1 MRQAFFVSTVVS
13 MALLF
18 VCARSTHAQ
27 GQSAASPGADL
38 YVNNCAACHGL
49 QGEGDG
55 PVAAVMNVRVPNL
68 RNLADRNNG
77 QFPTAAVRAYID
89 GRNLPAAHGDRL
101 MPIWGDEF
109 GYGEEGGEASEE
121 QIAARID
128 AIVEFLKTIQ
138 YR

>member
-1 MRQAFFVSTVVS
+1 MRQAFFVSTVAS

-18 VCARSTHAQ
+18 CARSTHAQ
-27 GQSAASPGADL
+27 DQSAALSGADL
-38 YVNNCAACHGL
+38 FVNNCAACHGL

-55 PVAAVMNVRVPNL
+55 PVAAVMNVGVPNL
-68 RNLADRNNG
+68 RNLAARNNG
-77 QFPTAAVRAYID
+77 QFPTADVRAYID
-89 GRNLPAAHGDRL
+89 GRNLPVAHGDRL

-109 GYGEEGGEASEE
+109 GHGQEGGEASEE

-128 AIVEFLKTIQ
+128 AIVEFLKTLQ